1 MTSRLMIGVDVAK
14 DLLQIAYAESAEE
27 MQVVNRRPAIAAW
40 LAQLPPGSGIAMEA
54 TGRYHL
60 LLAELAHARGM
71 CVYVLNPADLRHYA
85 RAVGMRGK
93 TDRVD
98 ARLIARYLVHERTHL
113 HPYAPP
119 TAQQREID
127 QLLRRRATLTKS
139 KTQLRLSLQGVAMC
153 GRELRAVVQKLD
165 AMIAKFDQR
174 LNQLAQ
180 GQAADQARV
189 ESVVGIGPLTGVAL
203 TNLFARVPLRDADA
217 AVAFVGF
224 DPRAKDSGCHRGR
237 RQLSKRG
244 PAELR
249 RLLFNGARS
258 ASKTKLWR
266 PFYEA
271 LRVRGLSTTEATV
284 ILARKLLRIAFSIYR
299 HGTTFDPARVAHA

>member
-1 MTSRLMIGVDVAK
+1 MTSPLIVGVDVAK
-14 DLLQIAYAESAEE
+14 DTLQIAHAESVLELA
-27 MQVVNRRPAIAAW
+27 VANRRAAIVAW
-40 LAQLPPGSGIAMEA
+40 LVQLPPGSCIAMEA

-71 CVYVLNPADLRHYA
+71 LVYVLNPADLHHYA
-85 RAVGMRGK
+85 RAVGLRGK

-98 ARLIARYLVHERTHL
+98 ARLIARYLAHERAVL
-113 HPYAPP
+113 HPYVPP

-127 QLLRRRATLTKS
+127 QLLRRRATLVNS
-139 KTQLRLSLQGVAMC
+139 KTQLRLSLQDVALC
-153 GRELRAVVQKLD
+153 GRELRGVVQRLD

-174 LNQLAQ
+174 LKQLAQ
-180 GQAADQARV
+180 LHAPAQARV

-203 TNLFARVPLRDADA
+203 INLFARVPLRNADA

-224 DPRAKDSGCHRGR
+224 DPRAKDSGHHTGR
-237 RQLSKRG
+237 RRLSKRG

-266 PFYEA
+266 PHYDA
-271 LRVRGLSTTEATV
+271 LRARGLSTTEATV
-284 ILARKLLRIAFSIYR
+284 ILARKILRIAFSIYR
-299 HGTTFDPARVAHA
+299 HGTTFDPARIAHA